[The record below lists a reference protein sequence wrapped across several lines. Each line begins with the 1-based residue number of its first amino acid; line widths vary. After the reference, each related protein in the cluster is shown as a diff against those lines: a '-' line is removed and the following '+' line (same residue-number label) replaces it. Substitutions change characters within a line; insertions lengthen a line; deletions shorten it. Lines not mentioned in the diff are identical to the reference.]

1 MSSCSGYLCT
11 YKWPLSL
18 VILQIWLCRCNG
30 LGTVCG
36 CSLDIHVPEP
46 CLQWGTAEL
55 MKPLWGGGGAWWEV
69 HRSLGVPSSEG
80 VLVSSHEN
88 LLKQGKAWSLNSC
101 LVLHWDFFFCIPY
114 AYAICHEAFAKGQW
128 ACWSWIQLLSM
139 LPLAANLTQL
149 KLPEKRVLIER
160 LPDQTGLWV
169 SLWEIVVIVNW
180 CGRDYHYWQHHSNCM
195 RKPVKCEPVNK
206 PASRVLPWNSKLLL
220 DYCLNLLSDGQ

>member
-1 MSSCSGYLCT
+1 MLRT
-11 YKWPLSL
+11 VVPLNVFMQWLPVHLQVATSL

-101 LVLHWDFFFCIPY
+101 LVLHWDFFFFCIPY
-114 AYAICHEAFAKGQW
+114 AYAICHAAFAKGQW

-160 LPDQTGLWV
+160 LPDQTA
-169 SLWEIVVIVNW
+169 
-180 CGRDYHYWQHHSNCM
+180 CGR
-195 RKPVKCEPVNK
+195 
-206 PASRVLPWNSKLLL
+206 LLR
-220 DYCLNLLSDGQ
+220 LLIGVGGTITTGSIIPTVWGSQLSMSL